1 MTAADMYKA
10 AVDARRAQL
19 YGKIK
24 SCALAGDFRAR
35 VYRDSLDRIED
46 VLDEF
51 EKNGFRVDRS
61 DSDIVE
67 ISWESGLAKTAFN
80 Q

>member
-10 AVDARRAQL
+10 AADARRAQL

-24 SCALAGDFRAR
+24 SCAQNGDFRTR
-35 VYRDSLDRIED
+35 VYKDSLDHVED
-46 VLDEF
+46 VLDEL
-51 EKNGFRVDRS
+51 EKNGFRVDRL
-61 DSDIVE
+61 DSDVVE